1 MMRAGTFSIVA
12 YDVRARQCGVAI
24 STAMPAIGGLA
35 VFARAGAGAI
45 ATQALIN
52 PLLGVDGL
60 DLLRSRSAHD
70 TMRQLLDADPGA
82 DERQLAIVDA
92 EGRAAAH
99 TGPQTHPWNGHRL
112 GDGYAVAGNTLVG
125 GATVDAMADRFEST
139 PTGPLSRR
147 LLEALEAGQQAG
159 GDRRGKQSA
168 ALYVHGGRPYPQL
181 DLRVDEHHDPV
192 AELRRVHDIAERE
205 LLPFIDAL
213 PTRDEP
219 EGRFERLMPGD
230 DA

>member
-1 MMRAGTFSIVA
+1 MRAATFSIVA
-12 YDVRARQCGVAI
+12 YDPAAGQCGVAI
-24 STAMPAIGGLA
+24 STRMPAIGGLA

-60 DLLRSRSAHD
+60 ELLGHLSAGE
-70 TMRQLLDADPGA
+70 TVRQLLEADPGA
-82 DERQLAIVDA
+82 EERQLAIVDA
-92 EGRAAAH
+92 TGGAAAH
-99 TGPQTHPWNGHRL
+99 TGPQTHPWRGHRV
-112 GDGYAVAGNTLVG
+112 GDGYAVAGNTLVDG
-125 GATVDAMADRFEST
+125 TTVDAMADRFEST
-139 PTGPLSRR
+139 AARPLAQR
-147 LLEALEAGQQAG
+147 LLAALEAGQEAG

-168 ALYVHGGRPYPQL
+168 ALYVHGGHPYPYL

-192 AELRRVHDIAERE
+192 GELRRVHDIAERE

-219 EGRFERLMPGD
+219 GGRFDQLTTGD
-230 DA
+230 DH